1 MSVLAPRRWIPQL
14 PALGLFLVFCVGTL
28 LPLWMLAGRA
38 LADGDGVFVGLANF
52 ARYFRD
58 PGLFQSLW
66 NTILV
71 SGATALLATA
81 SGFVYAWGTTRTAVP
96 GRGTLRLLAM
106 TPLFAPTLLYG
117 IALIYLFGNQGLAT
131 TGCFGHL
138 PSFSLPVYGPV
149 GIVLSEWIATFPA
162 CVLLLSVGL
171 ALSDRRLLEA
181 ARGLGAGP
189 WRIFATVT
197 LPAMRGPILSAFLA
211 SFAGAFTDF
220 GAPKVLGGSFRVLS
234 VEIYKQV
241 AGLQNL
247 PMGAAISLLLALPT
261 LLFFLLG
268 RKGRD
273 AREALDGCAVT
284 AAPHRDLLTKTVFT
298 CACWGMA
305 MAILAVDLTVVY
317 ASFVRTWPY
326 DLRLCLRH
334 YDFSE
339 VAGFGAAPFA
349 TSLRMALLTAIFGGL
364 LAFVTAWILER
375 TRLVRPL
382 QRLWRFLSLLPLA
395 LPGMVIGLAYVFFF
409 NAPRLGTGIVS
420 FPNPFHFLYGGMT
433 VLVAA
438 TVWHFFP
445 VALLSC
451 GTALRRLDPATEDAA
466 RTLGAPAW
474 RTMLDV
480 ALPLGLPALLEASG
494 YLFVNAMITVSALV
508 FLFSPELRPA
518 ALSVVDMEDA
528 GDTAAAAA
536 MGSLLLAT
544 NLAAL
549 LLRELAVRLWTR
561 RHRSRI

>member
-1 MSVLAPRRWIPQL
+1 MSALAPRRWILHL
-14 PALGLFLVFCVGTL
+14 PALGLFLLFCVGTL

-66 NTILV
+66 NTVMV
-71 SGATALLATA
+71 SGATAILATM
-81 SGFVYAWGTTRTAVP
+81 SGFVYAWGITRTAVP
-96 GRGTLRLLAM
+96 GRSALRLLAM

-117 IALIYLFGNQGLAT
+117 IALIYLFGNQGLVT
-131 TGCFGHL
+131 TGGFGHL
-138 PSFSLPVYGPV
+138 PSFSLPVYGPA

-181 ARGLGAGP
+181 ARSLGAGP

-197 LPAMRGPILSAFLA
+197 LPAMRWPIVSAFLA

-220 GAPKVLGGSFRVLS
+220 GAPKVLGGNFRVLS

-261 LLFFLLG
+261 LLVFLLG

-273 AREALDGCAVT
+273 AREVLDGGAVA
-284 AAPHRDLLTKTVFT
+284 AAPHRDVLTKVIFT
-298 CACWGMA
+298 GSCWGMA
-305 MAILAVDLTVVY
+305 AAILAVDLTVVY

-326 DLRLCLRH
+326 DLSLCLRH

-349 TSLRMALLTAIFGGL
+349 TSLRMALFTAIFGGA

-375 TRLVRPL
+375 TRLVHPL
-382 QRLWRFLSLLPLA
+382 QRLWQFLSLLPLA

-536 MGSLLLAT
+536 MGCLLLAT
-544 NLAAL
+544 NLAVL
-549 LLRELAVRLWTR
+549 LLRELAVRLWAH
-561 RHRSRI
+561 RHRDRI